1 MTKAGYLT
9 NKDIER
15 LDQSGSGGN
24 DDYVHIQGHS
34 YHGISPRI
42 LEDQLAQSLAR
53 LGTNY
58 IDIFMI
64 NAPERMLLS
73 STSRSG
79 DVYKQ
84 LANSFR
90 FLDDMVQQGT
100 IKGYGVCSNTMASK
114 EAVDHIS
121 LPSVLAACDKIET
134 NFIAV
139 EAPFNLY
146 EQQLV
151 QNAAWV
157 DALETNDIFWIAN
170 RPLNAITPQGSI
182 RGLYNHMMA
191 QPKDMDDLRKAFERV
206 AELEIDMI
214 SELPEED
221 ELEDEHGGGGLGSRF
236 VWGQILSEN
245 LQRLGQHHFATQ
257 HYLRSQV
264 QPKLDKDLDDFR
276 LVYGDVPAYME
287 WTDVY
292 RAAMI
297 HLMECLVNYSYMDT
311 LKKNN
316 DLDRILSALVSWPN
330 QHVQHTDDDVQL
342 QGSEEGVQACHSPL
356 TVKAL
361 QIYLAQQ
368 ELGAVVTG
376 MRQPQYVDDA
386 LVAMKEYQVSPLTGQ
401 QLMDINRI
409 LV

>member
-1 MTKAGYLT
+1 
-9 NKDIER
+9 
-15 LDQSGSGGN
+15 
-24 DDYVHIQGHS
+24 
-34 YHGISPRI
+34 
-42 LEDQLAQSLAR
+42 
-53 LGTNY
+53 
-58 IDIFMI
+58 MI

-84 LANSFR
+84 LGDSFR
-90 FLDDMVQQGT
+90 FLDTMVQQGT

-121 LPSVLAACDKIET
+121 LPSVLAACDKLDI
-134 NFIAV
+134 NFCAV

-151 QNAAWV
+151 QDAAWM
-157 DALETNDIFWIAN
+157 DAVETNQLFWMAN

-191 QPKDMDDLRKAFERV
+191 QPKDMDDLRQAFEQV
-206 AELEIDMI
+206 AELEVDMM
-214 SELPEED
+214 SELPEDDQEED
-221 ELEDEHGGGGLGSRF
+221 GGLGSRF

-264 QPKLDKDLDDFR
+264 QPKLDKDLNDFR
-276 LVYGDVPAYME
+276 LAYGDVPAYME
-287 WTDVY
+287 WSEVY
-292 RAAMI
+292 RASML

-342 QGSEEGVQACHSPL
+342 HGAEDGVQACHSPL

-368 ELGAVVTG
+368 DIGAVVTG

-386 LVAMKEYQVSPLTGQ
+386 LVAMKEYQSSPLTEQ